1 MSAKK
6 VLHYV
11 KEIAQTIPKNC
22 LVLGGHLFAVMKGL
36 LLSTIL
42 LAIIL
47 NHALGGTITVQ
58 NFVYLHVYIG
68 LVQKCTEK
76 FMDLSL
82 VKYRAQNMGRTKWE
96 YPINGEVRVLQE
108 YQFNCSSTNIT
119 SILLGII
126 VRVRKGVQRKV
137 PKVQLYRPNSNDHQ
151 YTRVD
156 SSMRSIYYS
165 TSNYSTNGVYEYP
178 LKPPISV
185 NKGDLL
191 AISQPQK
198 SQSIVTV
205 FMFKGVF
212 LSQSMPFTNTLN
224 LSTTIDTDRIVLA
237 YPITTG

>member
-1 MSAKK
+1 
-6 VLHYV
+6 
-11 KEIAQTIPKNC
+11 
-22 LVLGGHLFAVMKGL
+22 MKGL

-82 VKYRAQNMGRTKWE
+82 VKYRAQNMGRDKRQ
-96 YPINGEVRVLQE
+96 YSIDGAVQVLQD

-119 SILLGII
+119 SILLGILMRI
-126 VRVRKGVQRKV
+126 KRGAHKKFPRI
-137 PKVQLYRPNSNDHQ
+137 QLYRPSGIGHQ

-165 TSNYSTNGVYEYP
+165 SSNYSTNGVYKYP

-185 NKGDLL
+185 KKGDLL
-191 AISQPQK
+191 AISQPPI
-198 SQSIVTV
+198 SESIVSV
-205 FMFKGVF
+205 FMAKGVF

-224 LSTTIDTDRIVLA
+224 LSTTIDTDRIVLV